1 MLNIL
6 QLNKPNISDFA
17 SERNKLLEESKSD
30 WNLFLDSDERLNEE
44 DLSLRGAKSDAAIQD
59 SRLLHFVRNDTKYES
74 FYLKRKNYFLGQYV
88 GIDKIIRLVKKGTGK
103 WVRAVHEVW
112 LPNKSYLVGVM
123 SDNYII
129 HNTAD
134 NLTDYLKK
142 MNYYSDLH
150 AEANLK
156 EGKKSNLF
164 KIIFYPVGKFFI
176 NLIKSKHIVF
186 SIMQSLHSYLGWTIL
201 YFLQH

>member
-30 WNLFLDSDERLNEE
+30 WNLFLDSDESISNFQFPISSEF
-44 DLSLRGAKSDAAIQD
+44 SSYQFA
-59 SRLLHFVRNDTKYES
+59 
-74 FYLKRKNYFLGQYV
+74 RKTYFLGKLI
-88 GIDKIIRLVKKGTGK
+88 GIDYPTRLVKKGTGK

-112 LPNKSYLVGVM
+112 LPKKSHLVGVM

-156 EGKKSNLF
+156 EGKKSSLF
-164 KIIFYPVGKFFI
+164 KIIFFPIGKFFI

-186 SIMQSLHSYLGWTIL
+186 SIMQSLHSYLGWTKL